1 MTGDRGDRDRTTAGT
16 DRAWYRDLRDRSDE
30 AASPLAEASRLRDIA
45 SSRTTETDTGVPA
58 PDTVAPSTTDD
69 ADSASPL
76 IADIRRVAD
85 VDDLRLDG
93 SPTDHHYGR
102 VVPTR
107 ARVDGR
113 SCRLQLRL
121 FRRPEAET
129 GSGFEATLA
138 DQLDRWAAVG
148 DCEGVVPVL
157 DTAGDPRP
165 WSCTAPITATL
176 AERPPTTLADALRAA
191 RSLTHTLATV
201 HDRGTLHTGLDP
213 NHVVYAP
220 GTDRPLLDSVGLFDV
235 YRRHTDPSSAL
246 ALPYAPPEYFDDRY
260 GVADRTTDVYG
271 MGALLYRIF
280 TGRDPYDGPPAD
292 IREQVLTQPFP
303 TPSDV
308 TELPEAL
315 DDIVARATATDKFDR
330 YQSAATLFEDV
341 NELCL
346 WLLDE

>member
-1 MTGDRGDRDRTTAGT
+1 MTGDRGDRDRATTGERT
-16 DRAWYRDLRDRSDE
+16 WYRDLRDRSDDT
-30 AASPLAEASRLRDIA
+30 ASPLTEASRLRDIA
-45 SSRTTETDTGVPA
+45 SRRQPA
-58 PDTVAPSTTDD
+58 DPSPEPDTVSPTTDD

-76 IADIRRVAD
+76 IADIRRVAA
-85 VDDLRLDG
+85 VDDLCLDG
-93 SPTDHHYGR
+93 TPTDHHYGR

-113 SCRLQLRL
+113 TCRLQLRL
-121 FRRPEAET
+121 FRQPDGDT
-129 GSGFEATLA
+129 SGFAGSLA

-148 DCEGVVPVL
+148 DCDGVVPVL
-157 DTAGDPRP
+157 DGAADPRP
-165 WSCTAPITATL
+165 WTCTAPITATL
-176 AERPPTTLADALRAA
+176 SERPPETLADALRAA
-191 RSLTHTLATV
+191 RALAHTLATI
-201 HDRGTLHTGLDP
+201 HDRGILHTGLDP
-213 NHVVYAP
+213 RHVVYAP

-235 YRRHTDPSSAL
+235 YRRHTDPASAL
-246 ALPYAPPEYFDDRY
+246 SLPYAPPEYFDDRY

-280 TGRDPYDGPPAD
+280 TGRDPFEGSPAAV
-292 IREQVLTQPFP
+292 REQVLTGPFP

-330 YQSAATLFEDV
+330 YQSAAALFEDV
-341 NELCL
+341 NDLCL